1 LSIDVFDYFSDNHNG
16 GLCWRPKVYL
26 LERSYPMPTHSLDG
40 RDRVQLNDRKA
51 LLPVQTMR
59 GTARTPGEESVPG
72 VLGAPGEAVEAALPT
87 LELADFVPA
96 QPPVNIDLTPLPPV
110 VPGVLGPGPVED
122 ATTEVSTVEFRPDPG
137 ENAVYA
143 LLHEIQT
150 PDGII
155 YDVSMPQSGVRGT
168 LVEDKPAVLGAGGGD
183 VIPGVLN
190 FPLRRL
196 VRGGSS
202 PGGTE
207 TGTTPPGVLGGPLDV
222 IESAIGSE
230 VVKHILHVIKA
241 PLDTALQQ
249 IIARFEGQPQVV
261 EIGQSGTLLQP
272 LDGAEAWRSRFDPAR
287 EHRVLLF
294 IHGFGSN
301 LQRSMPTQW
310 IEAFGARYDAILG
323 YNHPTMTVDPLR
335 NANTLSAM
343 VPPDVRLNVDIVAHS
358 RGGLVARSLVEL
370 QPSVQNIKL
379 HRLITCGTPHAGT
392 LLADSERWDRLVSLG
407 FTTASWLSTLAGVGI
422 AGAFVPRAL
431 ELVLRAGSQFV
442 LDLDGIQ
449 AMDPSSRFLK
459 QLNAPSNF
467 IKDVRYSAVS
477 SSFNPWII
485 EKLNYREALTSMAA
499 QVFMQAPND
508 LIVPTPSMSSIDQPE
523 STLLGG
529 RTFETDVNHFGYFD
543 HETIQTFAEQFFFG

>member
-1 LSIDVFDYFSDNHNG
+1 
-16 GLCWRPKVYL
+16 
-26 LERSYPMPTHSLDG
+26 
-40 RDRVQLNDRKA
+40 
-51 LLPVQTMR
+51 
-59 GTARTPGEESVPG
+59 
-72 VLGAPGEAVEAALPT
+72 VEATLPT
-87 LELADFVPA
+87 LELSDFTPA
-96 QPPVNIDLTPLPPV
+96 QPAVNIDLTPLPPAI
-110 VPGVLGPGPVED
+110 PGVLGPGPVED
-122 ATTEVSTVEFRPDPG
+122 EATELSTVEFRPDPG

-155 YDVSMPQSGVRGT
+155 YDVSMPQSGVRGS
-168 LVEDKPAVLGAGGGD
+168 VIEDRPAVLGAGGEG
-183 VIPGVLN
+183 VTPGVLN

-196 VRGGSS
+196 VRGGGA
-202 PGGTE
+202 PGGTGSS
-207 TGTTPPGVLGGPLDV
+207 TGTETPPPGVLGGPLDY
-222 IESAIGSE
+222 IESAIGGE

-241 PLDTALQQ
+241 PLDNTLQQ
-249 IIARFEGQPQVV
+249 IIARFEGEPQIV

-272 LDGAEAWRSRFDPAR
+272 LDGSEAWRARFDPAR

-301 LQRSMPTQW
+301 LQRSMPTKW
-310 IEAFGARYDAILG
+310 IGAFGQRYDAILG
-323 YNHPTMTVDPLR
+323 YNHPTLTVDPLG

-343 VPPDVRLNVDIVAHS
+343 VPPDVRLSVDIVAHS

-370 QPSVQNIKL
+370 QPSVQNIRL

-392 LLADSERWDRLVSLG
+392 LLADSERWDRLVSIG
-407 FTTASWLSTLAGVGI
+407 FTTASWLSTFAGIGI

-431 ELVLRAGSQFV
+431 ELVLRAGSQFL

-467 IKDVRYSAVS
+467 IQDVRYAVIS
-477 SSFNPWII
+477 SSFNPWAI
-485 EKLNYREALTSMAA
+485 EKINYREALTSLAA
-499 QVFMQAPND
+499 QVFMQTPND

-523 STLLGG
+523 STLLGE
-529 RTFETDVNHFGYFD
+529 RVFETSVNHFAYFD
-543 HETIQTFAEQFFFG
+543 HETVQTFAEQFFFG